1 MSHFKLT
8 AVISIKSSCSVQF
21 TVLKVHNPCFTNQHA
36 PTKTWTL
43 RMVIH
48 SEPKCL
54 SLFFFAPPT
63 TTTTFF
69 PHSPLKTKPLFP
81 LRSNRCGFDP
91 CHRYRFLVAKN
102 MPEKRSGTVNQG
114 GVERWLDWRCK
125 ECSNY

>member
-1 MSHFKLT
+1 MFHEPARTDKDMDLKDGDPFGTK
-8 AVISIKSSCSVQF
+8 
-21 TVLKVHNPCFTNQHA
+21 VLIP
-36 PTKTWTL
+36 
-43 RMVIH
+43 
-48 SEPKCL
+48 
-54 SLFFFAPPT
+54 FFFAPPT

-102 MPEKRSGTVNQG
+102 MPEKRSGTVNRG